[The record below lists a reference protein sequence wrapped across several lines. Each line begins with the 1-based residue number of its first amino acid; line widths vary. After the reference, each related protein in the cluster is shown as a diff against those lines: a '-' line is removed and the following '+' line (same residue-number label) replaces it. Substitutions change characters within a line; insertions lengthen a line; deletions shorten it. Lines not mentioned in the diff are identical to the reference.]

1 MSKSRINKIITIM
14 VIFVVLFLAGTF
26 AYENYVIRK
35 ADKEYEES
43 MKDLPAIEEDNSS
56 GKVNNEIQ
64 E

>member
-26 AYENYVIRK
+26 AYENYMIRK